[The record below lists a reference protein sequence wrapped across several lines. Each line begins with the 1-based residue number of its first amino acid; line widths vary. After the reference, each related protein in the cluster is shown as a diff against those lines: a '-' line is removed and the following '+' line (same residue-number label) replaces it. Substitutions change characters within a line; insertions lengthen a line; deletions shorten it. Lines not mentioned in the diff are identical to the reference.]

1 MTYHTN
7 FLQKQILEE
16 GHCGEMWLFVKWNH
30 FWSILPL
37 KYLKVIFLSLAL
49 NPSLVESIANK
60 SPKASSR
67 GFQLILFF
75 EDYSF

>member
-7 FLQKQILEE
+7 FLQKQILVE
-16 GHCGEMWLFVKWNH
+16 GHSGEMWLFAKQNH

-37 KYLKVIFLSLAL
+37 KYLIVIFLSMAL
-49 NPSLVESIANK
+49 NTFLVESIANK
-60 SPKASSR
+60 SPKPSSR